1 MSSWLSGLGG
11 GGGKTVNPATSGY
24 TADYGTWDGQ
34 PSGEAVPIQGTSG
47 NIDAGT
53 WDGTGS
59 SGVSWADVQKAAK
72 ALSDSGNAAAN
83 QPKVANLPG
92 AGLPQLARP
101 NTGVP
106 AHAGALTA
114 LLQMLNQRRD
124 MYLNAATNPQAGVV
138 QQPPPGPGLLGV

>member
-11 GGGKTVNPATSGY
+11 GGGSSSDGTFP
-24 TADYGTWDGQ
+24 TADNPNAIPPGYAADTYT
-34 PSGEAVPIQGTSG
+34 PT
-47 NIDAGT
+47 
-53 WDGTGS
+53 S

-72 ALSDSGNAAAN
+72 TLSDVGDASK
-83 QPKVANLPG
+83 QPQVQNLPG
-92 AGLPQLARP
+92 AGLPAMARP

-124 MYLNAATNPQAGVV
+124 SYLNAATNPRAGAV
-138 QQPPPGPGLLGV
+138 QQGPPAAGLLGV